1 MSTGDLPGDAARA
14 LIAGTRRTDMWRA
27 TRVAESSLAPDWPAP
42 PGIRALTTL
51 RGPHG
56 DSRGAYAHFNLGA
69 RAGDDPANVDNNRF
83 DLVDGAAL
91 PSWPYWLHQVHGTR
105 VLRVDR
111 PAHAPERRGK
121 APDEPEADA
130 AVTTAAGVVLVIL
143 SADCLPVLIAAR
155 DGSSVAAAHAG
166 WRGLAAGV
174 LEATVAAVRTA
185 PAELVA
191 WIGPGIGADSYE
203 VDARVHAA
211 FVDAD
216 ADAAHA
222 FRATRPGH
230 WLCDLPA
237 LARMRLQRA
246 GVAAVH
252 GGGYDTFR
260 DARFYSY
267 RRDGATGGR
276 MATLIWRGMG
286 AGSG

>member
-1 MSTGDLPGDAARA
+1 MDMTDRPEDGERPFICGNVRMHAMRADLLVR
-14 LIAGTRRTDMWRA
+14 
-27 TRVAESSLAPDWPAP
+27 SSLIPDWAAP
-42 PGIRALTTL
+42 PGVRALTTL
-51 RGPHG
+51 RGPIG
-56 DSRGAYAHFNLGA
+56 DSRGVYAQFNLGT
-69 RAGDDPANVDNNRF
+69 RAGDDPAVVHGNRR
-83 DLVDGAAL
+83 DLADGAAL
-91 PSWPYWLHQVHGTR
+91 PSWPHWLHQVHGTR
-105 VLRVDR
+105 VLRSD
-111 PAHAPERRGK
+111 APQR
-121 APDEPEADA
+121 APRQWNSPHDEPEADA
-130 AVTTAAGVVLVIL
+130 AVSSVPGVVLAIL

-174 LEATVAAVRTA
+174 LEATVAAVHTS
-185 PAELVA
+185 PAELLA

-222 FRATRPGH
+222 FRAARPGH

-267 RRDGATGGR
+267 RRDGALSGR
-276 MATLIWRGMG
+276 LATLIWRE
-286 AGSG
+286 A